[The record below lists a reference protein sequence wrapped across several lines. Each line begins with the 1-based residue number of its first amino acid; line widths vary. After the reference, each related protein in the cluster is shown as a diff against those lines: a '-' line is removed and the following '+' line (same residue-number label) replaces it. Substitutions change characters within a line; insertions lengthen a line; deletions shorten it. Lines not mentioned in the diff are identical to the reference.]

1 MTQFNKNAHVYIY
14 TVILGN
20 VWKTFLNKYVLSL
33 LRRLLTWRYPH
44 RPLHHG
50 ARSCRSICPTHRALS
65 SKPAGRRCCCR
76 SMGQTDG
83 RTDRCIDPGAHTMR
97 AASIMWTA
105 AWFLGSSW
113 ASCVVGQILHHGSAV
128 ACSPIYSRLDHGRIV
143 WKTETDRADYSQW
156 SIPVSAR
163 FYPPF
168 LVNWDYTWP

>member
-1 MTQFNKNAHVYIY
+1 MCWASSVGYPLPADATRTGLCITAPAAVDRYILP
-14 TVILGN
+14 TG
-20 VWKTFLNKYVLSL
+20 
-33 LRRLLTWRYPH
+33 
-44 RPLHHG
+44 
-50 ARSCRSICPTHRALS
+50 RSAANP
-65 SKPAGRRCCCR
+65 PAAVAAVDRWDR
-76 SMGQTDG
+76 QTDE
-83 RTDRCIDPGAHTMR
+83 RTDRCIDPAVHAMR
-97 AASIMWTA
+97 AASIMWTT

-156 SIPVSAR
+156 SIPVSVR